1 MMRQSSISV
10 LAAIVLAASVL
21 AAPGAAAES
30 RDIGAE
36 FDAFE
41 QGLESEF
48 EQLDADLEADFLAL
62 DKALEAGFQ
71 KLHREV
77 AAAWGE
83 DEVALPSKHK
93 WVDYSEDIDTR
104 RVIDFEN
111 GTVTLEHLMAEGI
124 SEADIIAALNAA
136 AEAASSDTLG
146 DLSDKDLALKYA
158 RELLAREKV
167 ELDPYSVAD
176 GGAVLGSLVN
186 NVAQDGKLANAV
198 KAAMAKGVAK
208 GEINQAGIK
217 AGVSQLT
224 NGKKKVA
231 VEVPFNFGFQST
243 LASRY
248 RNTVVREARAHNVS
262 PSLLYAVMETES
274 SFNPRARSAIPA
286 FGLMQLVPRSGG
298 MDAYNHVYGEKVL
311 LDPEY
316 LYDPSRNVELGAAY
330 LNLVYTRYLRHIKDP
345 RSRLYCTIAAYN
357 TGAGNVA
364 RTFVGTN
371 SVPQAAKVI
380 DTMTPDEVYEYM
392 RNNLPYEETRRYL
405 EKVTKAQKKFSS
417 LDTMAGVTSDAI

>member
-1 MMRQSSISV
+1 
-10 LAAIVLAASVL
+10 
-21 AAPGAAAES
+21 
-30 RDIGAE
+30 
-36 FDAFE
+36 
-41 QGLESEF
+41 
-48 EQLDADLEADFLAL
+48 
-62 DKALEAGFQ
+62 
-71 KLHREV
+71 
-77 AAAWGE
+77 
-83 DEVALPSKHK
+83 
-93 WVDYSEDIDTR
+93 
-104 RVIDFEN
+104 
-111 GTVTLEHLMAEGI
+111 
-124 SEADIIAALNAA
+124 
-136 AEAASSDTLG
+136 
-146 DLSDKDLALKYA
+146 
-158 RELLAREKV
+158 
-167 ELDPYSVAD
+167 
-176 GGAVLGSLVN
+176 
-186 NVAQDGKLANAV
+186 
-198 KAAMAKGVAK
+198 MAKGAAK
-208 GEINQAGIK
+208 GEVNQAGIK

-231 VEVPFNFGFQST
+231 VEVPFNFGYQST

-248 RNTVVREARAHNVS
+248 RNTVVHEAKAHNVS

-417 LDTMAGVTSDAI
+417 LDSMAGVSSNAI